1 MPSNNLLRQQYLQT
15 MGVQVWQERATDID
29 VQQAPLVLESMD
41 LDQLNSMVADCR
53 RCGAYVNGC
62 TRSFSMGRPKARP
75 WVLITD
81 KPVQHSTASAQLL
94 ADILSAVEQKLESS
108 YLTSSIKCV
117 DISRSATLNEC
128 MACQPYLL
136 RQIELLQPSMILV
149 LGELAA
155 QSLLSTDKRLK
166 QLRGKD
172 QSHVLHVLDTAIP
185 VIVTHHPDDTLKDPQ
200 LKRLVWEDVQL
211 AKAGAL

>member
-1 MPSNNLLRQQYLQT
+1 MSNNNLLRQQYLQT
-15 MGVQVWQERATDID
+15 MGVQVWQERAAEIS
-29 VQQAPLVLESMD
+29 VQQAPLTLEAMD
-41 LDQLNSMVADCR
+41 LDQLSSMVADCR
-53 RCGAYVNGC
+53 RCEAYVNES

-81 KPVQHSTASAQLL
+81 RPVQQSTASAQLL
-94 ADILSAVEQKLESS
+94 TDILSAVDQNLESS

-117 DISRSATLNEC
+117 DTSRSTTLNEC
-128 MACQPYLL
+128 LNCQPYLL
-136 RQIELLQPSMILV
+136 RQIELLQPSLIIV

-155 QSLLSTDKRLK
+155 QSLLATDKQLE

-172 QSHVLHVLDTAIP
+172 QSHVLHVLDTVVP
-185 VIVTHHPDDTLKDPQ
+185 VVVTHHPDDTLKDPQ